1 MVYFI
6 FNALKWLFGAVPLYI
21 RVKTTKFEFLRKRKI
36 GFEHRLVWETRSK
49 ITVFD
54 WGEGHD
60 FRFEFSGGMKQSRV
74 REIGGTCML
83 YSTVYRWNTPYNEK
97 PTTHISSQLH
107 YVRCHWKAFRVLR
120 HTEYVPAF
128 PAFSWLSWR
137 RNGFLFQILSLLS
150 LLQKK
155 LTANVTKITQNG
167 FQSFHCI

>member
-1 MVYFI
+1 MYMVYFI

-36 GFEHRLVWETRSK
+36 GFEHRLVWETRIK

-97 PTTHISSQLH
+97 PTTHTFLLNCIMCVVIGRHFEYYDIQSTSRLSLH
-107 YVRCHWKAFRVLR
+107 SAGFR
-120 HTEYVPAF
+120 EDGMGF
-128 PAFSWLSWR
+128 FSKSYIF
-137 RNGFLFQILSLLS
+137 FLFF
-150 LLQKK
+150 KR
-155 LTANVTKITQNG
+155 N
-167 FQSFHCI
+167 